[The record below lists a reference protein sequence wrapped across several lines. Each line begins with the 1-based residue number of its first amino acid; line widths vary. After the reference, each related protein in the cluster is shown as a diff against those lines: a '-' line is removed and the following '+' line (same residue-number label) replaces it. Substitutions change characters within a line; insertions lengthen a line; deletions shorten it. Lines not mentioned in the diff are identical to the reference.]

1 MKTFELKVDEQMLN
15 SIAEHDDLR
24 ALEVPEV
31 FLRAMKFL
39 LRLKKQ
45 RIIDAQIE
53 RAYSDPR
60 VREEFDREMKEW
72 EDEQV
77 WID

>member
-1 MKTFELKVDEQMLN
+1 MKTFELKVDEQMLDT
-15 SIAEHDDLR
+15 IAEDEDLR
-24 ALEVPEV
+24 AMEVPEA
-31 FLRAMKFL
+31 FLRAMRFL
-39 LRLKKQ
+39 LKLKKQ
-45 RIIDAQIE
+45 RTIDKQIE
-53 RAYSDPR
+53 KAYSDPR